1 MSSLNYITITD
12 FKTRSGKT
20 IQPVL
25 SYQNFGKSLDEGPN
39 VLVIHALTGNSNVTG
54 EDGWWN
60 DIIGEDK
67 VIDTNQFC
75 VLAINIPGNNYADK
89 DTTFEHY
96 KDIIAEDIAHLFS
109 IALNKLG
116 ISSLFAIIGGSV
128 GGGIAWELAALR
140 PNLTDYLIPIAS
152 DWKSTDWIVANCYIQ
167 ERILEHSVNPLADA
181 RLHAM
186 TFYRTPESLT
196 QKFNRTTAN
205 SSLFNVES
213 WLDHH
218 GKKLEDRFKLESY
231 KIMNQILKTV
241 DITKGEES
249 FVDVARNITGHIHII
264 TINSDLF
271 FKPEENWTTYV
282 ELKSVKE
289 NVTIGEIKSIHG
301 HDAFLMEFSQLEKLL
316 KPIFKQDNVIDKHTS
331 INSKAANF

>member
-96 KDIIAEDIAHLFS
+96 KDI
-109 IALNKLG
+109 
-116 ISSLFAIIGGSV
+116 V
-128 GGGIAWELAALR
+128 AA
-140 PNLTDYLIPIAS
+140 
-152 DWKSTDWIVANCYIQ
+152 
-167 ERILEHSVNPLADA
+167 
-181 RLHAM
+181 
-186 TFYRTPESLT
+186 
-196 QKFNRTTAN
+196 
-205 SSLFNVES
+205 
-213 WLDHH
+213 
-218 GKKLEDRFKLESY
+218 
-231 KIMNQILKTV
+231 
-241 DITKGEES
+241 
-249 FVDVARNITGHIHII
+249 
-264 TINSDLF
+264 
-271 FKPEENWTTYV
+271 
-282 ELKSVKE
+282 
-289 NVTIGEIKSIHG
+289 
-301 HDAFLMEFSQLEKLL
+301 
-316 KPIFKQDNVIDKHTS
+316 
-331 INSKAANF
+331 